1 MKLHVYSE
9 GIELE
14 DYSVNLEDSFQL
26 LENQSSKSEV
36 EDNFIGFTLDD
47 DDLSVIQFVRRTK
60 EEWLLDI
67 PTYENKQYVGSLSSL
82 IGHHQV
88 FSMTREF
95 FNTDSTINK
104 SIRDRDYDSVIEY
117 SKKRFGISYKFEVS

>member
-67 PTYENKQYVGSLSSL
+67 PTYENKQYV
-82 IGHHQV
+82 
-88 FSMTREF
+88 
-95 FNTDSTINK
+95 
-104 SIRDRDYDSVIEY
+104 
-117 SKKRFGISYKFEVS
+117 